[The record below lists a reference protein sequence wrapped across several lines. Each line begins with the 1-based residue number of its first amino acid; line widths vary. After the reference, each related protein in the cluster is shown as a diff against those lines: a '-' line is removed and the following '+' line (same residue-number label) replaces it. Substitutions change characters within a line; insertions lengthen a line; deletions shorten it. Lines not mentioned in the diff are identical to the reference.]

1 MPETCISAFIEY
13 LKFCLVKGFT
23 GITNIK
29 IERYI
34 SRKINLCGKTNFY
47 NQYKGRTGKKA
58 NIDKI
63 TRSKQ
68 QQQHDIRLSM
78 RGKKTCSSHGHVENM
93 TLKVVLNYHESWCK
107 IVEPRLGHVQ
117 NQSPRYVMQKSCFEK
132 LVLLLRKD
140 PQQSHSP
147 KGFTFL
153 QFQVYRSSN

>member
-34 SRKINLCGKTNFY
+34 SCKINLCGKTNFY

-78 RGKKTCSSHGHVENM
+78 RGKKKPVLAIGTSKISPWRLFLTIM
-93 TLKVVLNYHESWCK
+93 KVGA
-107 IVEPRLGHVQ
+107 R
-117 NQSPRYVMQKSCFEK
+117 
-132 LVLLLRKD
+132 
-140 PQQSHSP
+140 
-147 KGFTFL
+147 
-153 QFQVYRSSN
+153 

>member
-1 MPETCISAFIEY
+1 MGKQT
-13 LKFCLVKGFT
+13 FT
-23 GITNIK
+23 TNINV
-29 IERYI
+29 E
-34 SRKINLCGKTNFY
+34 LE
-47 NQYKGRTGKKA
+47 KKA
-58 NIDKI
+58 NIDKR

-78 RGKKTCSSHGHVENM
+78 RGKKTCSSHRHVENI

-107 IVEPRLGHVQ
+107 IVEPRLGHLQ